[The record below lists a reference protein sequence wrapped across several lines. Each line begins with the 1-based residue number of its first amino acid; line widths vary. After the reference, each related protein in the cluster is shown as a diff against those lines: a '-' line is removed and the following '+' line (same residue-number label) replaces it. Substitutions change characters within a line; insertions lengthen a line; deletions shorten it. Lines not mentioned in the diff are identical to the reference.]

1 MTVDVLGAGS
11 LGEDRHRA
19 ATWQEN
25 MEAEVATSALMQKEV
40 SLALRDCAARWR
52 GGEGWVLV
60 GLSFGVDCQWLL
72 WDLGEANQD
81 LLHNL

>member
-40 SLALRDCAARWR
+40 SLALRDCAAWWR
-52 GGEGWVLV
+52 WVLV